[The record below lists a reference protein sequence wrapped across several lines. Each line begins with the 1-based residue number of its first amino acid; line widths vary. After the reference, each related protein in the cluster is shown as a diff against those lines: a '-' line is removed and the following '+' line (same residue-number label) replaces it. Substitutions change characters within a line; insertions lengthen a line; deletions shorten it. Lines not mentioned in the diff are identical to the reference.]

1 VDKDGK
7 IPSGKQVSD
16 IQEELRVAYFNSL
29 TSDNPPEPVSSED
42 EATKAERL
50 DILATART
58 NKLLK
63 FHPMELYI
71 YLQFGPA
78 SVGGSASPCFLES
91 APAIQKAMKAGECS
105 NREELRKR
113 NNKELLDK
121 AHTKKAM
128 KLLANTVEEMEECD
142 PTTSFREA
150 YGKQLQLEESRE
162 QRENTRLVAQGW
174 RAKPAQ
180 RGSGCLAGHVR
191 GLA

>member
-1 VDKDGK
+1 
-7 IPSGKQVSD
+7 
-16 IQEELRVAYFNSL
+16 
-29 TSDNPPEPVSSED
+29 
-42 EATKAERL
+42 
-50 DILATART
+50 
-58 NKLLK
+58 
-63 FHPMELYI
+63 M
-71 YLQFGPA
+71 
-78 SVGGSASPCFLES
+78 
-91 APAIQKAMKAGECS
+91 
-105 NREELRKR
+105 
-113 NNKELLDK
+113 LDK

-174 RAKPAQ
+174 RAKAAQ

>member
-1 VDKDGK
+1 VLHVGCPGYQRE
-7 IPSGKQVSD
+7 IQRWRGHNCPS
-16 IQEELRVAYFNSL
+16 
-29 TSDNPPEPVSSED
+29 D

-50 DILATART
+50 DIVATART
-58 NKLLK
+58 NQLLK

-71 YLQFGPA
+71 YFQFGPA

-91 APAIQKAMKAGECS
+91 AAAIQKAMKAGECS

-180 RGSGCLAGHVR
+180 RGSGCLASHVR

>member
-1 VDKDGK
+1 
-7 IPSGKQVSD
+7 
-16 IQEELRVAYFNSL
+16 
-29 TSDNPPEPVSSED
+29 
-42 EATKAERL
+42 
-50 DILATART
+50 
-58 NKLLK
+58 
-63 FHPMELYI
+63 MELYI
-71 YLQFGPA
+71 YFQFGPA

-91 APAIQKAMKAGECS
+91 AAAIQKAMKAGECS

-180 RGSGCLAGHVR
+180 RGSSCLAGHVR